1 MIDLH
6 PNPTERV
13 PVLGLCSP
21 DVAMT
26 TSYDDVF
33 PATVHARYDF
43 AETRNAA
50 RILQATNPEQFED
63 LVAVMDQRLPWTRYS
78 TCQRG
83 KMKAGRRAGSTTP
96 SGDVDG
102 QRRPTGSRC
111 RVSWCC
117 GWPGLQ

>member
-1 MIDLH
+1 MVDLH

-13 PVLGLCSP
+13 PVLVSRSP

-63 LVAVMDQRLPWTRYS
+63 LVAAMVVLDLGPAATRP
-78 TCQRG
+78 
-83 KMKAGRRAGSTTP
+83 A
-96 SGDVDG
+96 SGG
-102 QRRPTGSRC
+102 E
-111 RVSWCC
+111 
-117 GWPGLQ
+117 